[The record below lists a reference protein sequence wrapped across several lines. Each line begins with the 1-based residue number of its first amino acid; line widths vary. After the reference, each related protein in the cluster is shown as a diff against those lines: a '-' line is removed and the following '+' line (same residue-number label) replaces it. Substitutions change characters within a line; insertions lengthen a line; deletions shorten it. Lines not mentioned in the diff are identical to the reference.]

1 MARLT
6 CRMRTA
12 ESGRGKRSPTRDFLS
27 VVMKWPFSQDGPGSP
42 VSTGS
47 NRKVVGP
54 SAPWLPEG
62 TIGTESTR
70 SLVLRESS
78 DTTKTQWRTGGF
90 PSIAVQISPR
100 RGDTLWLGKGHLLSF
115 GASRVFAIGLSPGP
129 RRGDTL
135 WLVKVHLLSCGAQ
148 GVFEIGLF
156 RGSLGG
162 QPLEISGR
170 LTLQSSPV
178 VQPTSH
184 FHCLVHCLSDAF
196 GSARLYHIV
205 QVSIIAR
212 ADRGR

>member
-1 MARLT
+1 
-6 CRMRTA
+6 
-12 ESGRGKRSPTRDFLS
+12 
-27 VVMKWPFSQDGPGSP
+27 MKWPFSQDGPGSP
-42 VSTGS
+42 VSPGS
-47 NRKVVGP
+47 NRTVVGP
-54 SAPWLPEG
+54 SAPWLPNG

-100 RGDTLWLGKGHLLSF
+100 RGDTLWLGKVPLLRC
-115 GASRVFAIGLSPGP
+115 GASGGFGVGL
-129 RRGDTL
+129 L
-135 WLVKVHLLSCGAQ
+135 
-148 GVFEIGLF
+148 

-162 QPLEISGR
+162 QPFEISGR

>member
-42 VSTGS
+42 VSPGS

-54 SAPWLPEG
+54 SAPWLPNG
-62 TIGTESTR
+62 TIRTESTR
-70 SLVLRESS
+70 SLALRESS
-78 DTTKTQWRTGGF
+78 DTTRTQWRTGGF

-100 RGDTLWLGKGHLLSF
+100 R
-115 GASRVFAIGLSPGP
+115 AAA
-129 RRGDTL
+129 L
-135 WLVKVHLLSCGAQ
+135 WLVKVHLLRGRAQ
-148 GVFEIGLF
+148 GVFL

-162 QPLEISGR
+162 QPFEISGG
-170 LTLQSSPV
+170 LPFQGSPAV
-178 VQPTSH
+178 KPAGYLH
-184 FHCLVHCLSDAF
+184 GLVHCRSDAV
-196 GSARLYHIV
+196 GPARLHHLV
-205 QVSIIAR
+205 KVSIIAR